1 MIEAQTAIDFMV
13 GAEWTDAEMAVWRA
27 LRTHEGRAR
36 AIKADT
42 VAELAGLSVRNV
54 QRAIHSLI
62 HNRGKP
68 IGSSMAEPMGYFV
81 AVTTEER
88 TAAAELHRT
97 RGLAMLTTAARI
109 MDIDQRELLRQIQTE
124 LDAA

>member
-1 MIEAQTAIDFMV
+1 VQTALDFLV
-13 GAEWTDAEMAVWRA
+13 GSEWTEAEISVWRV
-27 LRTHEGRAR
+27 LRGHEGRAS

-54 QRAIHSLI
+54 QRAIHALI
-62 HNRGKP
+62 HARGKAV
-68 IGSSMAEPMGYFV
+68 GSSMSEPMGYFV
-81 AVTTEER
+81 AVTAEER
-88 TAAAELHRT
+88 QAAAELHRT

-109 MDIDQRELLRQIQTE
+109 MDIDRRELLRQLQTE